1 MLLLG
6 FAKLAVS
13 LLLWL
18 PLLGGAALLL
28 GGSALGVRGSRRV
41 TLLLGLLLL
50 LALLGL
56 LQCYGGAA
64 PLLRLDYGL
73 WFCLGDLRAHWS
85 YLLDGLSL
93 VMATLVLSVS
103 LITQG
108 YSYWYLASD
117 PGLVRF
123 QGYLQLFT
131 AFMLQLVLAD
141 NLAVFFLGW
150 EGVGLCSYLLIG
162 FWSSRPEA
170 RYAALKAVTVN
181 RLGDLALL
189 AAVGLMASLSGSLA
203 LGVNLLLLPAFG
215 GLTLGGGS
223 LGHLTLINGL
233 LLVAMA
239 AKSAQLGLHT
249 WLADAMEGPTPV
261 SALIHAAT
269 MVTAGIYLAL
279 RLSGLLL
286 LTPAVG
292 QLLALLGGY
301 TALFGASVACCQWD
315 LKKIIAYSTCSQLGY
330 MLCLCGLGGYG
341 LAFHHL
347 VAHGFFKALL
357 FLAAGVLIHGLGGE
371 QDLRRCG
378 GLLQRRP
385 LTAAYF
391 GVGFAALLGLP
402 GTSGFYSKE
411 RLLEALAGAPGGVA
425 AAAYLLLWLALL
437 CTCFYSCRTV
447 YYALLGGHHRGGR
460 AFAPSSYKEVRE
472 LPPFV
477 ALLLGLLALLVLATE
492 EFYYP
497 LTVALHSH
505 YLAGSGVAGGSAPAL
520 LLGETLASPNRWLPF
535 AAMALGVYAFLLSE
549 FYAQQLLRWAL
560 AAPAAWPLALVR
572 FLQRGWNF
580 DLALNRLF
588 FGLAKPLLA
597 SSLTLEKGLLEWLGP
612 WGVLRLA
619 AAAGRRLDLLQLP
632 RSGFGNLALVPLG
645 YLLLLLWV
653 FALNPGA
660 GENYGFPIF

>member
-1 MLLLG
+1 
-6 FAKLAVS
+6 
-13 LLLWL
+13 
-18 PLLGGAALLL
+18 
-28 GGSALGVRGSRRV
+28 
-41 TLLLGLLLL
+41 
-50 LALLGL
+50 
-56 LQCYGGAA
+56 
-64 PLLRLDYGL
+64 
-73 WFCLGDLRAHWS
+73 
-85 YLLDGLSL
+85 
-93 VMATLVLSVS
+93 MATLVVAVS
-103 LITQG
+103 LVTQG

-117 PGLVRF
+117 PSLVRF

-162 FWSSRPEA
+162 FWNSRPEA

-181 RLGDLALL
+181 RLGDLALM
-189 AAVGLMASLSGSLA
+189 AAVGLMASLSGSLS
-203 LGVNLLLLPAFG
+203 LGVNLLLLPSFG
-215 GLTLGGGS
+215 GLLLPS
-223 LGHLTLINGL
+223 LGVSHLTLVNLL

-301 TALFGASVACCQWD
+301 TALFGASVACFQWD

-330 MLCLCGLGGYG
+330 MLCLCGLGGYN

-357 FLAAGVLIHGLGGE
+357 FLSAGVLIHSLGGE
-371 QDLRRCG
+371 QDLRRFG
-378 GLLQRRP
+378 GLLARRP
-385 LTAAYF
+385 LTVAYF

-425 AAAYLLLWLALL
+425 SAAYLLLWLALA
-437 CTCFYSCRTV
+437 CTSFYSCRTIYFV
-447 YYALLGGHHRGGR
+447 LLGGNYRGGR
-460 AFAPSSYKEVRE
+460 AFGPASDGAHPEVPRY
-472 LPPFV
+472 V
-477 ALLLGLLALLVLATE
+477 GLLLGLLVLLVLATE
-492 EFYYP
+492 TLYYP
-497 LTVALHSH
+497 LTVALGGH
-505 YLAGSGVAGGSAPAL
+505 YLAASGVAGSPDGAL

-535 AAMALGVYAFLLSE
+535 GAMALGVYGFLLSE
-549 FYAQQLLRWAL
+549 FYALNLLRWAVTS
-560 AAPAAWPLALVR
+560 PSGWPLAFGR
-572 FLQRGWNF
+572 FMARGWNF
-580 DLALNRLF
+580 DVALNRLF
-588 FGLAKPLLA
+588 FGAAAPLLTT
-597 SSLTLEKGLLEWLGP
+597 SLTLEKGLLE
-612 WGVLRLA
+612 
-619 AAAGRRLDLLQLP
+619 
-632 RSGFGNLALVPLG
+632 
-645 YLLLLLWV
+645 
-653 FALNPGA
+653 
-660 GENYGFPIF
+660 

>member
-1 MLLLG
+1 MSLVLARVALG
-6 FAKLAVS
+6 
-13 LLLWL
+13 LLLWA

-28 GGSALGVRGSRRV
+28 GGSRLGVWGSRRLS
-41 TLLLGLLLL
+41 LLLGLLLAF
-50 LALLGL
+50 ALLGL
-56 LQCYGGAA
+56 LASFGTAA

-73 WFCLGDLRAHWS
+73 WFCLGELRAHWS

-93 VMATLVLSVS
+93 AMATLVVAVS

-108 YSYWYLASD
+108 YSYWYLAAD

-189 AAVGLMASLSGSLA
+189 AAVGLLASLSGSLG
-203 LGVNLLLLPAFG
+203 LGVNLLLLPSAA
-215 GLTLGGGS
+215 GLQLGFAGPN
-223 LGHLTLINGL
+223 HLLLVNGL
-233 LLVAMA
+233 LLLAMA

-279 RLSGLLL
+279 RLGGLLS

-378 GLLQRRP
+378 GLLTRRP

-437 CTCFYSCRTV
+437 CTCFYSCRTLR
-447 YYALLGGHHRGGR
+447 YALLGSCYRGGR
-460 AFAPSSYKEVRE
+460 SSGPATDWPAQRE
-472 LPPFV
+472 LPGYV
-477 ALLLGLLALLVLATE
+477 GLLLGLLVLLVLATE
-492 EFYYP
+492 TLYYP
-497 LTVALHSH
+497 LTVALGGH
-505 YLAGSGVAGGSAPAL
+505 YLAGSGVASATAPAL

-535 AAMALGVYAFLLSE
+535 GAMALGFYAFLLSE
-549 FYAQQLLRWAL
+549 FYAAELLRWGL
-560 AAPAAWPLALVR
+560 GAPAA
-572 FLQRGWNF
+572 
-580 DLALNRLF
+580 
-588 FGLAKPLLA
+588 
-597 SSLTLEKGLLEWLGP
+597 
-612 WGVLRLA
+612 
-619 AAAGRRLDLLQLP
+619 
-632 RSGFGNLALVPLG
+632 
-645 YLLLLLWV
+645 
-653 FALNPGA
+653 
-660 GENYGFPIF
+660 

>member
-1 MLLLG
+1 MLHLARWRGGPAAALSTFGGAPAPAPKTSAPSTLSPSSAAPALQRLPLLVALLGLLLVYPTFASSATLSLG
-6 FAKLAVS
+6 FAKAAAG
-13 LLLWL
+13 LLLWA

-28 GGSALGVRGSRRV
+28 GGSRLGVWGSRRL
-41 TLLLGLLLL
+41 TLGLGLLLAA
-50 LALLGL
+50 ALLGL
-56 LQCYGGAA
+56 LGLFASA
-64 PLLRLDYGL
+64 PPLLRLDYGL
-73 WFCLGDLRAHWS
+73 WFSLGELRAHWS

-93 VMATLVLSVS
+93 AMATLVVAVS
-103 LITQG
+103 LVTQG
-108 YSYWYLASD
+108 YSYWYLATD
-117 PGLVRF
+117 PSLVRF

-181 RLGDLALL
+181 RLGDLALM
-189 AAVGLMASLSGSLA
+189 AAVGLMASLSGSLS
-203 LGVNLLLLPAFG
+203 LGVNLLLLPSFG
-215 GLTLGGGS
+215 GFGFGD
-223 LGHLTLINGL
+223 LGHLTLVNGL

-301 TALFGASVACCQWD
+301 TALFGASVACLQWD

-411 RLLEALAGAPGGVA
+411 RLLEALAGASGGVA
-425 AAAYLLLWLALL
+425 SAAYLLL
-437 CTCFYSCRTV
+437 
-447 YYALLGGHHRGGR
+447 
-460 AFAPSSYKEVRE
+460 
-472 LPPFV
+472 
-477 ALLLGLLALLVLATE
+477 
-492 EFYYP
+492 
-497 LTVALHSH
+497 
-505 YLAGSGVAGGSAPAL
+505 
-520 LLGETLASPNRWLPF
+520 
-535 AAMALGVYAFLLSE
+535 
-549 FYAQQLLRWAL
+549 
-560 AAPAAWPLALVR
+560 
-572 FLQRGWNF
+572 
-580 DLALNRLF
+580 
-588 FGLAKPLLA
+588 
-597 SSLTLEKGLLEWLGP
+597 
-612 WGVLRLA
+612 
-619 AAAGRRLDLLQLP
+619 
-632 RSGFGNLALVPLG
+632 
-645 YLLLLLWV
+645 
-653 FALNPGA
+653 
-660 GENYGFPIF
+660 

>member
-1 MLLLG
+1 MSLVLARVALG
-6 FAKLAVS
+6 
-13 LLLWL
+13 LLLWA

-28 GGSALGVRGSRRV
+28 GGSRLGVWGSRRLS
-41 TLLLGLLLL
+41 LLLGLLLAF
-50 LALLGL
+50 ALLGL
-56 LQCYGGAA
+56 LASFGTAA

-73 WFCLGDLRAHWS
+73 WFCLGELRAHWS

-93 VMATLVLSVS
+93 AMATLVVAVS

-108 YSYWYLASD
+108 YSYWYLAAD

-189 AAVGLMASLSGSLA
+189 AAVGLLASLSGSLG
-203 LGVNLLLLPAFG
+203 LGVNLLLLPSAA
-215 GLTLGGGS
+215 GLQLGFAGPN
-223 LGHLTLINGL
+223 HLLLVNGL
-233 LLVAMA
+233 LLLAMA

-279 RLSGLLL
+279 RLGGLLS

-378 GLLQRRP
+378 GLLTRRP

-437 CTCFYSCRTV
+437 CTCFYSCRTLR
-447 YYALLGGHHRGGR
+447 YALLGSCYRGGR
-460 AFAPSSYKEVRE
+460 SSGPATDRPAQRE
-472 LPPFV
+472 LPGYV
-477 ALLLGLLALLVLATE
+477 GLLLGLLVLLVLATE
-492 EFYYP
+492 TLYYP
-497 LTVALHSH
+497 LTVALGGH
-505 YLAGSGVAGGSAPAL
+505 YLAGSGVASATAPAL

-535 AAMALGVYAFLLSE
+535 GAMALGFYAFLLSE
-549 FYAQQLLRWAL
+549 FYAAELLRWGL
-560 AAPAAWPLALVR
+560 GAPAA
-572 FLQRGWNF
+572 
-580 DLALNRLF
+580 
-588 FGLAKPLLA
+588 
-597 SSLTLEKGLLEWLGP
+597 
-612 WGVLRLA
+612 
-619 AAAGRRLDLLQLP
+619 
-632 RSGFGNLALVPLG
+632 
-645 YLLLLLWV
+645 
-653 FALNPGA
+653 
-660 GENYGFPIF
+660 

>member
-1 MLLLG
+1 MLSLG
-6 FAKLAVS
+6 GAKVAVG

-18 PLLGGAALLL
+18 PLLGGGALLL
-28 GGSALGVRGSRRV
+28 GGSRLGVWGSRRV
-41 TLLLGLLLL
+41 TLLLGLLLTG
-50 LALLGL
+50 ALLGL
-56 LQCYGGAA
+56 LGLYATA
-64 PLLRLDYGL
+64 PPLLRLDYGL
-73 WFCLGDLRAHWS
+73 WFCLGELRAHWS

-93 VMATLVLSVS
+93 AMATLVVAVS
-103 LITQG
+103 LVTQG
-108 YSYWYLASD
+108 YSYWYLATD

-189 AAVGLMASLSGSLA
+189 AAVGLMASLSGSLG
-203 LGVNLLLLPAFG
+203 LGVNLLLLPSFG
-215 GLTLGGGS
+215 GLALPGG
-223 LGHLTLINGL
+223 LGHLTLVNGL

-279 RLSGLLL
+279 RLGGLLL

-301 TALFGASVACCQWD
+301 TALFGASVACLQWD

-330 MLCLCGLGGYG
+330 MLCLCGLGGYS

-378 GLLQRRP
+378 GLLPRRP

-391 GVGFAALLGLP
+391 GVGFGALLGLP

-411 RLLEALAGAPGGVA
+411 RLLEALAGAPGGTA
-425 AAAYLLLWLALL
+425 AAAYLLLWLALA
-437 CTCFYSCRTV
+437 CTCFYSCRTLR
-447 YYALLGGHHRGGR
+447 YALLGSHYRGGR
-460 AFAPSSYKEVRE
+460 VGSPAADGGLPEVPSYVG
-472 LPPFV
+472 
-477 ALLLGLLALLVLATE
+477 LLLGLLVLLVLATE
-492 EFYYP
+492 TLYYP
-497 LTVALHSH
+497 LTVALGGH
-505 YLAGSGVAGGSAPAL
+505 YLAGSGVAVPLETPL

-535 AAMALGVYAFLLSE
+535 GAMALGVYGFLLLE
-549 FYAQQLLRWAL
+549 FYAEDLLRWAL
-560 AAPAAWPLALVR
+560 AAPAAWPLALAR
-572 FLQRGWNF
+572 FLQRG
-580 DLALNRLF
+580 
-588 FGLAKPLLA
+588 
-597 SSLTLEKGLLEWLGP
+597 
-612 WGVLRLA
+612 
-619 AAAGRRLDLLQLP
+619 
-632 RSGFGNLALVPLG
+632 
-645 YLLLLLWV
+645 
-653 FALNPGA
+653 
-660 GENYGFPIF
+660 